1 MRFRDLERALGT
13 IPSHPAPRADL
24 EQYAT
29 PSDLAARL
37 LAEADALGDVAGRR
51 VVDLGCGT
59 GMLAIGCAL
68 LGAAGVRGIE
78 LDEAALAV
86 AADAARRL
94 HARVDWERADVA
106 SWRGPPAD
114 TVVMNP
120 PFGAQSRGADRP
132 FLEAAFA
139 TAPVVY
145 SLHHAETRA
154 FVEGFARERGFDA
167 THAWGL
173 RFPLPHQHR
182 HQTHAVVE
190 VDVVALRLIEHS

>member
-1 MRFRDLERALGT
+1 
-13 IPSHPAPRADL
+13 
-24 EQYAT
+24 
-29 PSDLAARL
+29 
-37 LAEADALGDVAGRR
+37 
-51 VVDLGCGT
+51 
-59 GMLAIGCAL
+59 
-68 LGAAGVRGIE
+68 
-78 LDEAALAV
+78 
-86 AADAARRL
+86 
-94 HARVDWERADVA
+94 
-106 SWRGPPAD
+106 
-114 TVVMNP
+114 MNP

-167 THAWGL
+167 THAWRL